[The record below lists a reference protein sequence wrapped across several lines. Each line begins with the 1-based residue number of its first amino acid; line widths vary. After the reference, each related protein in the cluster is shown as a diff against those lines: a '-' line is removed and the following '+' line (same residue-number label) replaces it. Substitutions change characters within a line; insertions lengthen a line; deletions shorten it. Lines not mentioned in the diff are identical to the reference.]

1 MTSISRMCILI
12 NQMMQLIYI
21 IIYNNI
27 YHSTIKSK
35 LVDVK
40 SSTYIEFSKEID
52 NKDPKFK
59 IDDIVRISKRK
70 NHFCKRLCS
79 KLIWGSFY
87 HKEVK
92 NTVQWTYVISDVKG

>member
-70 NHFCKRLCS
+70 KHFCKRLCS

-87 HKEVK
+87 HKKVK